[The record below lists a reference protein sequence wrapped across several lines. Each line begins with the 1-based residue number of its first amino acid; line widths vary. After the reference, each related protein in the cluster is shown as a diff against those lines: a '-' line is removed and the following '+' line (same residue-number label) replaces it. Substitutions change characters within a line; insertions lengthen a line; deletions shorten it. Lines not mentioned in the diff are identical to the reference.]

1 MKPDFWLAE
10 DLGEDSF
17 TSLAEV
23 TEVVKKLR
31 KTLLRFSVERRTG
44 VVVPIFKRGRPEG
57 VLQIQVVEMR
67 FL

>member
-31 KTLLRFSVERRTG
+31 KTLLRVSHG
-44 VVVPIFKRGRPEG
+44 GLGSVVVPIFKRGRPEG